1 MKATYNW
8 IIESIAAKKVFK
20 DKNGNIRN
28 NVIKDVIISFNG
40 KLDEKE
46 EKEKVVVS
54 FDIVILDDFKPVDDL
69 TNEQVLSWALAKLN
83 PKEKERIEKSIMR
96 KFSDLEEE
104 SNLIQI
110 IINEQP

>member
-96 KFSDLEEE
+96 KLGDLEEE